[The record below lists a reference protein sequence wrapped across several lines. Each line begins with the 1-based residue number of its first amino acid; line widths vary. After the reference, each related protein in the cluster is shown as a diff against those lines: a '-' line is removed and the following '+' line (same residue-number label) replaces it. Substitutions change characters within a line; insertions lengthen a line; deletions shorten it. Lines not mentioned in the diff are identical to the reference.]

1 MKSHPKA
8 NDFNIYLTTPKK
20 AITMNIKTKE
30 LGGNSALT
38 PDKYRFFTINIVE
51 LSVPFIRIRQCFVDA
66 LVEYT
71 ALVVEIKVLA
81 IRQPLR

>member
-1 MKSHPKA
+1 
-8 NDFNIYLTTPKK
+8 
-20 AITMNIKTKE
+20 MNIKTKE

-38 PDKYRFFTINIVE
+38 PDKYRFFNINIVE